1 MTTVRLP
8 ENGRPPEE
16 VLAQM
21 DRMAADDPRWRE
33 GRTFS
38 LVYHAGEAHNRF
50 LHRAYEKFFSENGLN
65 PTAFRSLKRFESE
78 IVQISA
84 ALLGG
89 DENTVG
95 LLTAGG
101 TESILLA
108 LKTYRD
114 RFRHR
119 LRLPG
124 KPRVLVPASA
134 HVAFEKAAEYFDLH
148 LVRVPLA
155 GDFRVDLGALRRR
168 LLPGTA
174 LVVASAPCY
183 PYGVIDDVAEIG
195 ELCKRRGIPLHVDAC
210 LGGFLLP
217 FLHKLGEP
225 IPPWDFRVPGVT
237 SISAD
242 LHKYG
247 YAAKGASVLLWRSM
261 EYMRH
266 QFFVSTDWCGGVFA
280 SAGILGTRPG
290 GGYAAAWGALQVLG
304 EKGYL
309 ELHGKALRAARR
321 IMDGIRAIPGLEVLG
336 APPATIFAYRST
348 DPRVN
353 IFAVGDRL
361 AARGWHVDR
370 QQRPS
375 CLHAMITAAHEAV
388 AESFLTDL
396 RAAVEEVRARPE
408 LAKEGEAAMYGL
420 IAHVPL
426 RGMIRKNVLRMMEAL
441 YGHGGEQPDLAGE
454 ASAGEPVTRWA
465 VRMLPFL
472 EKLSKLFRKG

>member
-1 MTTVRLP
+1 MTPVRLP
-8 ENGRPPEE
+8 ESGRSPDE
-16 VLAQM
+16 VLAEM
-21 DRMAADDPRWRE
+21 ERMAKDDPRWRE

-38 LVYHAGEAHNRF
+38 LVYHAGEAHDRF

-65 PTAFRSLKRFESE
+65 PTAFRSLKRFETDV
-78 IVQISA
+78 VQIA
-84 ALLGG
+84 AGLLGG
-89 DENTVG
+89 DDETVG
-95 LLTAGG
+95 VLTAGG

-108 LKTYRD
+108 MKAYRD
-114 RFRHR
+114 RFRR
-119 LRLPG
+119 GLRLPG
-124 KPRVLVPASA
+124 KPRVVIPESA
-134 HVAFEKAAEYFDLH
+134 HVAFEKAAEYFDLQ
-148 LVRVPLA
+148 LVRVPLDS
-155 GDFRVDLGALRRR
+155 DFRVDLDALRRR

-195 ELCKRRGIPLHVDAC
+195 RMCQKRNIPLHVDAC

-217 FLHKLGEP
+217 FLEKLGEP
-225 IPPWDFRVPGVT
+225 LPPWDFRVPGVT

-247 YAAKGASVLLWRSM
+247 YSAKGASVLLWRSM

-266 QFFVSTDWCGGVFA
+266 QFFISTDWCGGVFA

-304 EKGYL
+304 ESGYR
-309 ELHGKALRAARR
+309 ELHGKALSSARR
-321 IMDGIRAIPGLEVLG
+321 IMDGIRAIPGLEILG
-336 APPATIFAYRST
+336 NPPATIFAYRST
-348 DPRVN
+348 DPGIN

-370 QQRPS
+370 QQHPS
-375 CLHAMITAAHEAV
+375 CLHAMITAAHESVTEAFLSDVRAAV
-388 AESFLTDL
+388 AE
-396 RAAVEEVRARPE
+396 VRSRPE
-408 LAKEGEAAMYGL
+408 LAGEGEAAMYGL

-441 YGHGGEQPDLAGE
+441 YGPGGAQPDLASE
-454 ASAGEPVTRWA
+454 ASSGAPVTRWA
-465 VRMLPFL
+465 VRMLPWL
-472 EKLSKLFRKG
+472 EKISKFLRRR